1 MIIAIRFLNVTNL
14 RSQVV
19 DKTVIILYSYLKQ
32 LHVDVYSVRLNV
44 GRWLFFAL
52 DFNICILY
60 WILRIIL
67 IAGELD
73 IPSLMLSDLEGDI
86 INLKCSPTLGTRSV
100 ES

>member
-1 MIIAIRFLNVTNL
+1 MINAIRFLNVTNV

-19 DKTVIILYSYLKQ
+19 DKIVIILYSFIKQ

-52 DFNICILY
+52 DFNICIFY
-60 WILRIIL
+60 WILQIIL
-67 IAGELD
+67 IAVGLD
-73 IPSLMLSDLEGDI
+73 IRSLMLSDLGGDI
-86 INLKCSPTLGTRSV
+86 INLKYSPTLGTRWV